1 MGWYSNLMCHF
12 ATLGHNEGNF
22 LKTFNSTLIDYM
34 KCALC
39 IFSLEIVKEHE
50 NHHELASSLQTSF
63 SCTKDAL
70 DKHNVPASR
79 IKVFCLQDT
88 HFSRTKLNIGLF
100 Y

>member
-88 HFSRTKLNIGLF
+88 HFSQTK
-100 Y
+100 